1 MRARRLAR
9 GAVALVRQGVISM
22 DMALERAGHPDE
34 LKRLLGLVKAA
45 A

>member
-1 MRARRLAR
+1 
-9 GAVALVRQGVISM
+9 M
-22 DMALERAGHPDE
+22 DMAMERAGHPDE